1 VPGDAPRVRFAP
13 SPTGYFHVGSART
26 ALFNWVVARQSSGTF
41 VLRIEDTDAE
51 RGREEWVEGIIAALH
66 WLGMDPD
73 EGPYRQSQRTDRYRQ
88 ATDALW
94 DGGFLYAC
102 DCTREQIDARNKA
115 AGIQTP
121 GYDCFCRHRGLER
134 GPGRAL
140 RFRTPDEG
148 LVVVEDVVR
157 GEVEFPASAMD
168 DFVAVKANGDPL
180 FVLANVVDDIDM
192 AITHV
197 IRGEDLLPTTP
208 KGILVWEAL
217 SSAGWRTAAP
227 GPVGPTPPLPVF
239 AHLPMLVNE
248 QRKKLS
254 KRRDPVAVESYRDR
268 GYLPDAFLNYLAL
281 LGWSPPDGQEI
292 FATDELLAWFRLA
305 DVNHSPAF
313 FDVVKLTHMN
323 GEYIR
328 AMPLDRFIAACAPWV
343 TGDATPWVPT
353 EFDPATFAALAPPLQ
368 ERVAVLDE
376 VPDMVDF
383 AFLQRPDID
392 EEAWAKS
399 VTGDPV
405 ATEILAGALASYQS
419 LVGSWQVDT
428 LKAAT
433 LAVAVG
439 VDRKLGKAQAPIR
452 LATMGRPRGLP
463 LFDSLEVLGPDR
475 TLQRLRDALARTGLD
490 GR

>member
-1 VPGDAPRVRFAP
+1 
-13 SPTGYFHVGSART
+13 
-26 ALFNWVVARQSSGTF
+26 
-41 VLRIEDTDAE
+41 
-51 RGREEWVEGIIAALH
+51 
-66 WLGMDPD
+66 
-73 EGPYRQSQRTDRYRQ
+73 
-88 ATDALW
+88 
-94 DGGFLYAC
+94 
-102 DCTREQIDARNKA
+102 
-115 AGIQTP
+115 
-121 GYDCFCRHRGLER
+121 
-134 GPGRAL
+134 
-140 RFRTPDEG
+140 
-148 LVVVEDVVR
+148 
-157 GEVEFPASAMD
+157 
-168 DFVAVKANGDPL
+168 
-180 FVLANVVDDIDM
+180 
-192 AITHV
+192 
-197 IRGEDLLPTTP
+197 
-208 KGILVWEAL
+208 
-217 SSAGWRTAAP
+217 
-227 GPVGPTPPLPVF
+227 
-239 AHLPMLVNE
+239 
-248 QRKKLS
+248 
-254 KRRDPVAVESYRDR
+254 
-268 GYLPDAFLNYLAL
+268 
-281 LGWSPPDGQEI
+281 
-292 FATDELLAWFRLA
+292 
-305 DVNHSPAF
+305 
-313 FDVVKLTHMN
+313 
-323 GEYIR
+323 
-328 AMPLDRFIAACAPWV
+328 MPLDRFIAACAPWV